1 MALRKQSDHLQE
13 HLRDGIFVHLGYN
26 DHANNEQLVQALG
39 NAIYQGFEI
48 KKDYPAAEYLKFME
62 EHKNEH

>member
-1 MALRKQSDHLQE
+1 MIH
-13 HLRDGIFVHLGYN
+13 GIFVHLGYN

-48 KKDYPAAEYLKFME
+48 KKDYPAAEYLKFVE